1 MYMRDLIRRVLR
13 EESFIDDEGN
23 LTGFEEPTEDEI
35 FSFLT
40 DHKITYEK
48 FMQMS
53 SPFVLHMLLNSH
65 GLDINIME
73 SEYLSEQLEEVYE
86 EGRINT
92 MGEFSD
98 VLNDLIKSLKN

>member
-1 MYMRDLIRRVLR
+1 MRDLIRKVLR

-23 LTGFEEPTEDEI
+23 LTGFEDPTEDEI

-40 DHKITYEK
+40 DHKVTYEK
-48 FMQMS
+48 FMEMS

-65 GLDINIME
+65 GLEMNIVE
-73 SEYLSEQLEEVYE
+73 CEYLSEQLENVYE

-98 VLNDLIKSLKN
+98 VLNDLIKTLKN